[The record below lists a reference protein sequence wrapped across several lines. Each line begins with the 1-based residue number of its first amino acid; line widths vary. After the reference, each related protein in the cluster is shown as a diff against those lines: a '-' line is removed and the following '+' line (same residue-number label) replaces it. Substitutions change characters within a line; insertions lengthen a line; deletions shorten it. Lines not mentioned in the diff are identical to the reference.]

1 MRRLSRLLL
10 RAGVNYQ
17 RRHRWQAFLALAGIS
32 LGVAIVIA
40 VDLANSAARASFELS
55 ANQLRGAA
63 THRIVG
69 PDGRV
74 PTEAY
79 RTLFTTPGLPPLA
92 PVIRAWVVESG
103 QGRRLQLLGLDLF
116 AESAFRQTLPQTV
129 AAVDLR
135 SWLSTPNQAIVSAA
149 AAATLGVAQG
159 QALALR
165 VQGGQQQLRIAHIHP
180 GQSPVTRD
188 LLLVDI
194 ATAQSLLDM
203 RADLSYID
211 IAAEP
216 QQLPAVRAVL
226 PPGLRL
232 VSIDQQTQSTV
243 GLSAAFEL
251 NLTAMG
257 LLALVV
263 GLFLIYNAMSFSVV
277 QRRNLFGRLRAI
289 GTQPWEIYRVVL
301 AEALVLACIG
311 SLIGLL
317 LGILLGQGLTQLVAQ
332 TVSELYYRV
341 SADALQLNPLSVAK
355 GLALGLI
362 GTLVATLIPAYQAA
376 STPPVSSLSRSSLE
390 QQTLRWM
397 PRLALAGIAL
407 LLSGLALAFVIPGG
421 LGTGLLGLFLL
432 IIGAVLLTPASIP
445 LFHWLL
451 QRVPLGGIWR
461 FAVRDLKR
469 HVSRIGT
476 AAAALMIAL
485 SAAVSVAI
493 MVESM
498 RGAVS
503 DWLQSLLNA
512 DLYVAAEDFGEGVL
526 LPQGLAQRIES
537 LPQVAQ
543 ASRYRNLRLD
553 RDNRPLTLVAAHLAP
568 RSRAGFRF
576 VSQPPRR
583 VWDAFDRG
591 ALLVSEPLA
600 NRLQLE
606 PGGSIALP
614 TPQGERAF
622 EVAGVFRDFASEHGR
637 LFMPWTTFEALWN
650 DTRLTTLALFKRTP
664 TLAQLK
670 QAVTAQ
676 APLDA
681 PLVFTQ
687 PDLIYRESMAVFDRT
702 FRVTEVLRALALGVA
717 FVGILSALMA
727 IQLQRRKEFAVLRA
741 IGMTRFRLAQ
751 LIVVESL
758 LLGLIAAVLA
768 LPTGL
773 LMAWVLTE
781 AIQFKAFGWTMPL
794 TLSAGPQLLNLGLGI
809 LAAGLAAI
817 YPAWTAARHDP
828 APYLRED

>member
-1 MRRLSRLLL
+1 MKRLSHLLL
-10 RAGVNYQ
+10 RAGLNYQ
-17 RRHRWQAFLALAGIS
+17 RRHRWQAFLALTGIS

-74 PTEAY
+74 PTAGY
-79 RTLFTTPGLPPLA
+79 RTLFTTAGLPPLA
-92 PVIRAWVVESG
+92 PVIKAWVVEAG
-103 QGRRLQLLGLDLF
+103 QEHRLQLLGLDLF
-116 AESAFRQTLPQTV
+116 AEGAFRQQLPETI

-135 SWLSTPNQAIVSAA
+135 SWLGTPNEAVISSAA
-149 AAATLGVAQG
+149 AT
-159 QALALR
+159 ALELTEGKPLSLR
-165 VQGGQQQLRIAHIHP
+165 TPGGQRSVRIAHIHSDE
-180 GQSPVTRD
+180 SPATRD

-194 ATAQSLLDM
+194 ATAQSLLD
-203 RADLSYID
+203 RRGFISYID
-211 IAAEP
+211 VAADP
-216 QQLPAVRAVL
+216 QQLPRLLAAL

-232 VSIDQQTQSTV
+232 VDIDQQTQSTV

-289 GTQPWEIYRVVL
+289 GTQPSEIYRVVL

-341 SADALQLNPLSVAK
+341 SADALHLDPWSVVK
-355 GLALGLI
+355 GLALGLF
-362 GTLVATLIPAYQAA
+362 GTLFATLIPAYQAA

-390 QQTLRWM
+390 LQTLSWI
-397 PRLALAGIAL
+397 PRLALTGVAL
-407 LLSGLALAFVIPGG
+407 VLIGLALAFVIPGG
-421 LGTGLLGLFLL
+421 LASALLGLFVL

-445 LFHWLL
+445 VFHRLL
-451 QRVPLGGIWR
+451 QRLPLGGTWR
-461 FAVRDLKR
+461 LAVRDLKR
-469 HVSRIGT
+469 HISRIGT
-476 AAAALMIAL
+476 ATAALMIAL

-512 DLYVAAEDFGEGVL
+512 DLYVASEDFAEGAL
-526 LPQGLAQRIES
+526 LPLELAERIAM
-537 LPQVAQ
+537 LPQVTQ

-553 RDNRPLTLVAAHLAP
+553 LDNRPLTLVAARLAP
-568 RSRAGFRF
+568 RSRAGFQF
-576 VSQPPRR
+576 VAQPPGR
-583 VWDAFDRG
+583 VWAAFDQG
-591 ALLVSEPLA
+591 AVLISEPLA
-600 NRLQLE
+600 SRLELNTD
-606 PGGSIALP
+606 GSITLP
-614 TPQGERAF
+614 TPMGKRSF
-622 EVAGVFRDFASEHGR
+622 PVAGVFRDFASEHGR
-637 LFMPWTTFEALWN
+637 VFMPWSAFAPLWN
-650 DTRLTTLALFKRTP
+650 DARVTTLALFADDQSPSELEYAVSRETP
-664 TLAQLK
+664 PEA
-670 QAVTAQ
+670 A
-676 APLDA
+676 
-681 PLVFTQ
+681 LVFTQ
-687 PDLIYRESMAVFDRT
+687 ADFIYRESLAVFDRT

-741 IGMTRFRLAQ
+741 IGMTRMRLAQ
-751 LIVVESL
+751 LILVESL

-817 YPAWTAARHDP
+817 YPAWAAARHDP
-828 APYLRED
+828 APHLRED